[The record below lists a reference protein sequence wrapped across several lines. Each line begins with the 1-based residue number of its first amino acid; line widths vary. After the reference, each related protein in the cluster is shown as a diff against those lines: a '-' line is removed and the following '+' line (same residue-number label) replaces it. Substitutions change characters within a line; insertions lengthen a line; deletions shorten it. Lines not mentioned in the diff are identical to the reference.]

1 MWMISSPG
9 VPDTEGWGWG
19 GSDAVLLHWVAA
31 SQQDTSVG
39 QTFSHGVLSK
49 ITGLRKRILLVAF
62 FFFLSKNFK
71 LAMWKTFHWNLYLF
85 CKNESRFLS
94 CQGKKYILLWY
105 VLMEYLR
112 ITFPN
117 GQDNFISVAVLHL
130 VKAIFF
136 REGKQKINFE
146 EI

>member
-1 MWMISSPG
+1 MNQDSW
-9 VPDTEGWGWG
+9 
-19 GSDAVLLHWVAA
+19 AV
-31 SQQDTSVG
+31 
-39 QTFSHGVLSK
+39 
-49 ITGLRKRILLVAF
+49 RE
-62 FFFLSKNFK
+62 KNI
-71 LAMWKTFHWNLYLF
+71 
-85 CKNESRFLS
+85 
-94 CQGKKYILLWY
+94 YILLWY